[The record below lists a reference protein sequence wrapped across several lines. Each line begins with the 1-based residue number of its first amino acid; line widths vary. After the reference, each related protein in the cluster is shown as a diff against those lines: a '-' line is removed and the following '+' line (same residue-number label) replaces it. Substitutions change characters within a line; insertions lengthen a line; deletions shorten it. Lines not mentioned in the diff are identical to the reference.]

1 MSAIDIVLVVIALV
15 AVGVAVACALQLKS
29 LRAELRERGDSS
41 AETLAALEQA
51 NNALDA
57 LNVALAETRRTAN
70 AIAQQQTTDAAVEQ
84 QRYLTIA
91 REFSQAGDRMDDL
104 RRETAQQLG
113 ANREGIEHRLDKVRE
128 TVDAQ
133 LGAIRKDNNVQL
145 DQMRATVDEKLSR
158 TLNDRLSASF
168 KQVSDQLEA
177 VYKGLGDMQSIAT
190 GVGDLKRVLGNVK
203 ARGILGE
210 VQLGAI
216 LADILT
222 PDQYLE
228 NVATKPGASERVEFA
243 VKLPVDEGDPVLLP
257 IDSKFPGD
265 AYEHLLDAQESGDAE
280 AVAAA
285 RKTLD
290 TMVKR
295 EAKDI
300 CEKYLSVPA
309 TTNFGILFVPFEGL
323 YAEVVSRPG
332 LIETL
337 GRDYHVNVAG
347 PSTMAAIL
355 NSLQMSYQTFK
366 LQKRTDDVLRVLS
379 AVKAELPRYQKALR
393 RAQQQIETAG
403 KTVEGIITTRTNVME
418 RKLKDIDALEDA
430 EEADEILGLT
440 SAELLADQKRRGL
453 IASDGGA
460 PAQARRGRFS
470 HRACLKCTLVCNN
483 GVSPYQTRKEAHV
496 SEKHQ
501 PAQPLHRAPHAAA
514 VLGCHAHAAADC
526 LSLGVLVGGRHL
538 FADVCQYLCDGPH
551 CRPRSSRSRGG

>member
-15 AVGVAVACALQLKS
+15 AVGVAVACALQLKG
-29 LRAELRERGDSS
+29 LRAELRERGDSG
-41 AETLAALEQA
+41 AEMLAALEQA
-51 NNALDA
+51 NNALDT

-113 ANREGIEHRLDKVRE
+113 VRE

-280 AVAAA
+280 AVATA

-290 TMVKR
+290 AMVKR

-309 TTNFGILFVPFEGL
+309 TTNFGIMFVPFEGL

-379 AVKAELPRYQKALR
+379 AVKAELPRYQAALR

-430 EEADEILGLT
+430 READEILGLT
-440 SAELLADQKRRGL
+440 SAELLADQKNE
-453 IASDGGA
+453 D
-460 PAQARRGRFS
+460 
-470 HRACLKCTLVCNN
+470 
-483 GVSPYQTRKEAHV
+483 
-496 SEKHQ
+496 
-501 PAQPLHRAPHAAA
+501 
-514 VLGCHAHAAADC
+514 
-526 LSLGVLVGGRHL
+526 
-538 FADVCQYLCDGPH
+538 
-551 CRPRSSRSRGG
+551 

>member
-1 MSAIDIVLVVIALV
+1 MV
-15 AVGVAVACALQLKS
+15 CALQLKG
-29 LRAELRERGDSS
+29 LRAELRERGDKG

-113 ANREGIEHRLDKVRE
+113 AYREGIEHRLDKVRE

-257 IDSKFPGD
+257 IDSKFPGETYGALRD
-265 AYEHLLDAQESGDAE
+265 AYEDGAREQLDACA
-280 AVAAA
+280 
-285 RKTLD
+285 
-290 TMVKR
+290 KR
-295 EAKDI
+295 
-300 CEKYLSVPA
+300 
-309 TTNFGILFVPFEGL
+309 
-323 YAEVVSRPG
+323 
-332 LIETL
+332 
-337 GRDYHVNVAG
+337 
-347 PSTMAAIL
+347 
-355 NSLQMSYQTFK
+355 
-366 LQKRTDDVLRVLS
+366 
-379 AVKAELPRYQKALR
+379 
-393 RAQQQIETAG
+393 
-403 KTVEGIITTRTNVME
+403 
-418 RKLKDIDALEDA
+418 
-430 EEADEILGLT
+430 
-440 SAELLADQKRRGL
+440 
-453 IASDGGA
+453 
-460 PAQARRGRFS
+460 
-470 HRACLKCTLVCNN
+470 
-483 GVSPYQTRKEAHV
+483 
-496 SEKHQ
+496 
-501 PAQPLHRAPHAAA
+501 
-514 VLGCHAHAAADC
+514 
-526 LSLGVLVGGRHL
+526 VG
-538 FADVCQYLCDGPH
+538 
-551 CRPRSSRSRGG
+551 

>member
-1 MSAIDIVLVVIALV
+1 
-15 AVGVAVACALQLKS
+15 
-29 LRAELRERGDSS
+29 
-41 AETLAALEQA
+41 
-51 NNALDA
+51 
-57 LNVALAETRRTAN
+57 
-70 AIAQQQTTDAAVEQ
+70 
-84 QRYLTIA
+84 
-91 REFSQAGDRMDDL
+91 
-104 RRETAQQLG
+104 
-113 ANREGIEHRLDKVRE
+113 
-128 TVDAQ
+128 
-133 LGAIRKDNNVQL
+133 
-145 DQMRATVDEKLSR
+145 
-158 TLNDRLSASF
+158 
-168 KQVSDQLEA
+168 
-177 VYKGLGDMQSIAT
+177 MQSIAT

-265 AYEHLLDAQESGDAE
+265 AYEHLLDAQESGDAD

-309 TTNFGILFVPFEGL
+309 TTNFGIMFVPFEGL

-379 AVKAELPRYQKALR
+379 AVKAELPRYQR
-393 RAQQQIETAG
+393 RCA
-403 KTVEGIITTRTNVME
+403 
-418 RKLKDIDALEDA
+418 
-430 EEADEILGLT
+430 
-440 SAELLADQKRRGL
+440 
-453 IASDGGA
+453 A
-460 PAQARRGRFS
+460 P
-470 HRACLKCTLVCNN
+470 
-483 GVSPYQTRKEAHV
+483 
-496 SEKHQ
+496 
-501 PAQPLHRAPHAAA
+501 
-514 VLGCHAHAAADC
+514 
-526 LSLGVLVGGRHL
+526 
-538 FADVCQYLCDGPH
+538 
-551 CRPRSSRSRGG
+551 SSRSRPRAKRSRALSPRAPTSWSANSRISTRWKMPRRPTRSWGSHPRSCSQTKKTRTNCI

>member
-1 MSAIDIVLVVIALV
+1 MSAIDIALIVIALV
-15 AVGVAVACALQLKS
+15 AVGVAAACALQLKG
-29 LRAELRERGDSS
+29 LCAELRERGDSS

-84 QRYLTIA
+84 QRYLAIA

-104 RRETAQQLG
+104 RRETAQQ
-113 ANREGIEHRLDKVRE
+113 
-128 TVDAQ
+128 
-133 LGAIRKDNNVQL
+133 
-145 DQMRATVDEKLSR
+145 
-158 TLNDRLSASF
+158 
-168 KQVSDQLEA
+168 
-177 VYKGLGDMQSIAT
+177 
-190 GVGDLKRVLGNVK
+190 
-203 ARGILGE
+203 
-210 VQLGAI
+210 
-216 LADILT
+216 
-222 PDQYLE
+222 
-228 NVATKPGASERVEFA
+228 PGASERVEFA

-265 AYEHLLDAQESGDAE
+265 AYEHLLDAQESGDAD

-290 TMVKR
+290 AMVKR

-300 CEKYLSVPA
+300 CEKYLSVPV
-309 TTNFGILFVPFEGL
+309 TTNFGIMFVPFEGL

-393 RAQQQIETAG
+393 RAQ
-403 KTVEGIITTRTNVME
+403 
-418 RKLKDIDALEDA
+418 
-430 EEADEILGLT
+430 
-440 SAELLADQKRRGL
+440 
-453 IASDGGA
+453 
-460 PAQARRGRFS
+460 
-470 HRACLKCTLVCNN
+470 
-483 GVSPYQTRKEAHV
+483 
-496 SEKHQ
+496 
-501 PAQPLHRAPHAAA
+501 
-514 VLGCHAHAAADC
+514 
-526 LSLGVLVGGRHL
+526 
-538 FADVCQYLCDGPH
+538 
-551 CRPRSSRSRGG
+551 

>member
-51 NNALDA
+51 NSALDT

-84 QRYLTIA
+84 QHYLTIA

-216 LADILT
+216 LADISRPT
-222 PDQYLE
+222 
-228 NVATKPGASERVEFA
+228 S
-243 VKLPVDEGDPVLLP
+243 
-257 IDSKFPGD
+257 IW
-265 AYEHLLDAQESGDAE
+265 
-280 AVAAA
+280 
-285 RKTLD
+285 KTLPPSPAP
-290 TMVKR
+290 R
-295 EAKDI
+295 SA
-300 CEKYLSVPA
+300 LS
-309 TTNFGILFVPFEGL
+309 L
-323 YAEVVSRPG
+323 
-332 LIETL
+332 
-337 GRDYHVNVAG
+337 
-347 PSTMAAIL
+347 PSSCRWTRAIPCCCR
-355 NSLQMSYQTFK
+355 STPSF
-366 LQKRTDDVLRVLS
+366 
-379 AVKAELPRYQKALR
+379 
-393 RAQQQIETAG
+393 RA
-403 KTVEGIITTRTNVME
+403 TRTSTCSTRRSRAM
-418 RKLKDIDALEDA
+418 RRPWRLRARRSTPWSSARLK
-430 EEADEILGLT
+430 T
-440 SAELLADQKRRGL
+440 SAK
-453 IASDGGA
+453 S
-460 PAQARRGRFS
+460 
-470 HRACLKCTLVCNN
+470 T
-483 GVSPYQTRKEAHV
+483 
-496 SEKHQ
+496 
-501 PAQPLHRAPHAAA
+501 
-514 VLGCHAHAAADC
+514 
-526 LSLGVLVGGRHL
+526 
-538 FADVCQYLCDGPH
+538 
-551 CRPRSSRSRGG
+551 

>member
-113 ANREGIEHRLDKVRE
+113 ANREGIEHRLDKV
-128 TVDAQ
+128 
-133 LGAIRKDNNVQL
+133 
-145 DQMRATVDEKLSR
+145 RATVDEKLSR

-309 TTNFGILFVPFEGL
+309 TTNFGIMFVPFEGL

-440 SAELLADQKRRGL
+440 SAELLADQK
-453 IASDGGA
+453 D
-460 PAQARRGRFS
+460 
-470 HRACLKCTLVCNN
+470 
-483 GVSPYQTRKEAHV
+483 E
-496 SEKHQ
+496 
-501 PAQPLHRAPHAAA
+501 
-514 VLGCHAHAAADC
+514 D
-526 LSLGVLVGGRHL
+526 
-538 FADVCQYLCDGPH
+538 
-551 CRPRSSRSRGG
+551 

>member
-1 MSAIDIVLVVIALV
+1 
-15 AVGVAVACALQLKS
+15 
-29 LRAELRERGDSS
+29 
-41 AETLAALEQA
+41 
-51 NNALDA
+51 
-57 LNVALAETRRTAN
+57 
-70 AIAQQQTTDAAVEQ
+70 
-84 QRYLTIA
+84 
-91 REFSQAGDRMDDL
+91 MDDL

-216 LADILT
+216 LTDILT

-228 NVATKPGASERVEFA
+228 NVATRPGASERVEFA

-280 AVAAA
+280 TVAAA

-309 TTNFGILFVPFEGL
+309 TTNFGIMFVPFEGL

-379 AVKAELPRYQKALR
+379 AVKAELPRYQKARQAADRPR
-393 RAQQQIETAG
+393 RPYGGRHHHNAHERHGAQAQGHRRPGRCRGGRRDFGAHIRGAA
-403 KTVEGIITTRTNVME
+403 R
-418 RKLKDIDALEDA
+418 RP
-430 EEADEILGLT
+430 
-440 SAELLADQKRRGL
+440 KRRGL
-453 IASDGGA
+453 ASSDGGA
-460 PAQARRGRFS
+460 PAQARGAGAFRV
-470 HRACLKCTLVCNN
+470 AL
-483 GVSPYQTRKEAHV
+483 A
-496 SEKHQ
+496 
-501 PAQPLHRAPHAAA
+501 
-514 VLGCHAHAAADC
+514 
-526 LSLGVLVGGRHL
+526 
-538 FADVCQYLCDGPH
+538 
-551 CRPRSSRSRGG
+551 

>member
-51 NNALDA
+51 NSALDA

-104 RRETAQQLG
+104 R
-113 ANREGIEHRLDKVRE
+113 RE

-290 TMVKR
+290 MMVKR

-379 AVKAELPRYQKALR
+379 AVKAELPRYQAALR

-430 EEADEILGLT
+430 REVDEILGLT
-440 SAELLADQKRRGL
+440 SASLLADQK
-453 IASDGGA
+453 D
-460 PAQARRGRFS
+460 
-470 HRACLKCTLVCNN
+470 
-483 GVSPYQTRKEAHV
+483 E
-496 SEKHQ
+496 
-501 PAQPLHRAPHAAA
+501 
-514 VLGCHAHAAADC
+514 D
-526 LSLGVLVGGRHL
+526 
-538 FADVCQYLCDGPH
+538 
-551 CRPRSSRSRGG
+551 

>member
-190 GVGDLKRVLGNVK
+190 GVGDLKR
-203 ARGILGE
+203 
-210 VQLGAI
+210 
-216 LADILT
+216 
-222 PDQYLE
+222 DQYLE

-280 AVAAA
+280 TVAAA

-309 TTNFGILFVPFEGL
+309 TTNFGIMFVPFEGL

-430 EEADEILGLT
+430 DQADEILGLT
-440 SAELLADQKRRGL
+440 PAGLPTDQE
-453 IASDGGA
+453 D
-460 PAQARRGRFS
+460 
-470 HRACLKCTLVCNN
+470 
-483 GVSPYQTRKEAHV
+483 E
-496 SEKHQ
+496 
-501 PAQPLHRAPHAAA
+501 
-514 VLGCHAHAAADC
+514 D
-526 LSLGVLVGGRHL
+526 
-538 FADVCQYLCDGPH
+538 
-551 CRPRSSRSRGG
+551 

>member
-1 MSAIDIVLVVIALV
+1 MTGVDGVTVTAVLVLIA
-15 AVGVAVACALQLKS
+15 
-29 LRAELRERGDSS
+29 
-41 AETLAALEQA
+41 LAALALAAVCAVRLAAVQRELAAFRQDDA
-51 NNALDA
+51 TGGETAERTAAALDDINA
-57 LNVALAETRRTAN
+57 TLAEAQRLATA
-70 AIAQQQTTDAAVEQ
+70 ISQQQATAAALDQ
-84 QRYLTIA
+84 QRFMTLT
-91 REFSQAGDRMDDL
+91 RELSQVDDRMDAL

-113 ANREGIEHRLDKVRE
+113 SNREGIEHRMDKVRE
-128 TVDAQ
+128 TVEVQ
-133 LGAIRKDNNVQL
+133 LGSIRQDNNRQL

-158 TLNDRLSASF
+158 TLNERLTSSF

-177 VYKGLGDMQSIAT
+177 VYKGLGDMQAIAT

-216 LADILT
+216 LSDILT

-228 NVATKPGASERVEFA
+228 NVPTKPGASERVEFA

-265 AYEHLLDAQESGDAE
+265 AYEHLLDAQDTGDAQ

-300 CEKYLSVPA
+300 CDKYLSVPA
-309 TTNFGILFVPFEGL
+309 TTNFGIMFLPFEGL

-337 GRDYHVNVAG
+337 SRDFHVNVAG
-347 PSTMAAIL
+347 PSTMAALL

-366 LQKRTDDVLRVLS
+366 LQKRTDDVLRVLA
-379 AVKAELPRYQKALR
+379 AVKAELPRYQAALR
-393 RAQQQIETAG
+393 RAQSQIETAG

-418 RKLKDIDALEDA
+418 RKLRDIDALEDVQEA
-430 EEADEILGLT
+430 EQVLGL
-440 SAELLADQKRRGL
+440 GP
-453 IASDGGA
+453 SD
-460 PAQARRGRFS
+460 S
-470 HRACLKCTLVCNN
+470 
-483 GVSPYQTRKEAHV
+483 
-496 SEKHQ
+496 
-501 PAQPLHRAPHAAA
+501 
-514 VLGCHAHAAADC
+514 D
-526 LSLGVLVGGRHL
+526 
-538 FADVCQYLCDGPH
+538 
-551 CRPRSSRSRGG
+551 

>member
-177 VYKGLGDMQSIAT
+177 VYKGLG
-190 GVGDLKRVLGNVK
+190 
-203 ARGILGE
+203 
-210 VQLGAI
+210 
-216 LADILT
+216 
-222 PDQYLE
+222 
-228 NVATKPGASERVEFA
+228 ATKPGASERVEFA

-280 AVAAA
+280 TVAAA

-309 TTNFGILFVPFEGL
+309 TTNFGIMFVPFEGL
-323 YAEVVSRPG
+323 YAEVVSRSG

-355 NSLQMSYQTFK
+355 NSLQMSYQTFR

-430 EEADEILGLT
+430 DQADEILGLT
-440 SAELLADQKRRGL
+440 PAGLSTDQE
-453 IASDGGA
+453 D
-460 PAQARRGRFS
+460 
-470 HRACLKCTLVCNN
+470 
-483 GVSPYQTRKEAHV
+483 E
-496 SEKHQ
+496 
-501 PAQPLHRAPHAAA
+501 
-514 VLGCHAHAAADC
+514 D
-526 LSLGVLVGGRHL
+526 
-538 FADVCQYLCDGPH
+538 
-551 CRPRSSRSRGG
+551 

>member
-70 AIAQQQTTDAAVEQ
+70 AIAQQQTTDAAVGQ

-104 RRETAQQLG
+104 RRETAH
-113 ANREGIEHRLDKVRE
+113 AE
-128 TVDAQ
+128 T
-133 LGAIRKDNNVQL
+133 
-145 DQMRATVDEKLSR
+145 
-158 TLNDRLSASF
+158 
-168 KQVSDQLEA
+168 
-177 VYKGLGDMQSIAT
+177 
-190 GVGDLKRVLGNVK
+190 
-203 ARGILGE
+203 
-210 VQLGAI
+210 
-216 LADILT
+216 
-222 PDQYLE
+222 
-228 NVATKPGASERVEFA
+228 
-243 VKLPVDEGDPVLLP
+243 
-257 IDSKFPGD
+257 
-265 AYEHLLDAQESGDAE
+265 
-280 AVAAA
+280 VAAA

-309 TTNFGILFVPFEGL
+309 TTNFGIMFVPFEGL

-440 SAELLADQKRRGL
+440 SASLLADQK
-453 IASDGGA
+453 D
-460 PAQARRGRFS
+460 
-470 HRACLKCTLVCNN
+470 
-483 GVSPYQTRKEAHV
+483 E
-496 SEKHQ
+496 
-501 PAQPLHRAPHAAA
+501 
-514 VLGCHAHAAADC
+514 D
-526 LSLGVLVGGRHL
+526 
-538 FADVCQYLCDGPH
+538 
-551 CRPRSSRSRGG
+551 

>member
-15 AVGVAVACALQLKS
+15 AVGVAVACALQLKG
-29 LRAELRERGDSS
+29 LRAELRERGDSD

-51 NNALDA
+51 NSTLDT

-113 ANREGIEHRLDKVRE
+113 ANREGI
-128 TVDAQ
+128 DAQ
-133 LGAIRKDNNVQL
+133 LGAIRKDNNAQL

-309 TTNFGILFVPFEGL
+309 TTNFGILFVPFECL
-323 YAEVVSRPG
+323 YAEIVTRPG

-366 LQKRTDDVLRVLS
+366 LQRRTDDVLRVLS
-379 AVKAELPRYQKALR
+379 AVKAELPRYQAALR

-430 EEADEILGLT
+430 KEADEILGLT
-440 SAELLADQKRRGL
+440 SAGLLADQE
-453 IASDGGA
+453 D
-460 PAQARRGRFS
+460 
-470 HRACLKCTLVCNN
+470 
-483 GVSPYQTRKEAHV
+483 E
-496 SEKHQ
+496 
-501 PAQPLHRAPHAAA
+501 
-514 VLGCHAHAAADC
+514 D
-526 LSLGVLVGGRHL
+526 
-538 FADVCQYLCDGPH
+538 
-551 CRPRSSRSRGG
+551 

>member
-1 MSAIDIVLVVIALV
+1 MSAIDIALVVIALV
-15 AVGVAVACALQLKS
+15 AVGVAVVCTLQLKG
-29 LRAELRERGDSS
+29 LRAELRERGGSD

-51 NNALDA
+51 NNALDT

-113 ANREGIEHRLDKVRE
+113 ANREGIEHRLRE

-290 TMVKR
+290 MMVKR

-355 NSLQMSYQTFK
+355 NSLQMSYQTFR

-379 AVKAELPRYQKALR
+379 AVKAELPRYQAALR

-430 EEADEILGLT
+430 GEADEILGLT
-440 SAELLADQKRRGL
+440 SAGLLADQEDK
-453 IASDGGA
+453 D
-460 PAQARRGRFS
+460 
-470 HRACLKCTLVCNN
+470 
-483 GVSPYQTRKEAHV
+483 
-496 SEKHQ
+496 
-501 PAQPLHRAPHAAA
+501 
-514 VLGCHAHAAADC
+514 
-526 LSLGVLVGGRHL
+526 
-538 FADVCQYLCDGPH
+538 
-551 CRPRSSRSRGG
+551 

>member
-168 KQVSDQLEA
+168 KPGSDQLEA
-177 VYKGLGDMQSIAT
+177 VYTGLGDMQSIAT

-243 VKLPVDEGDPVLLP
+243 VKLPGRDDVREFVYLP
-257 IDSKFPGD
+257 IDAKFPKD
-265 AYEHLLDAQESGDAE
+265 VYEQLLDAYDHADTQAIE
-280 AVAAA
+280 AAG
-285 RKTLD
+285 KLLET
-290 TMVKR
+290 TIKKM
-295 EAKDI
+295 AKDI
-300 CEKYLSVPA
+300 SDKYLAPPA
-309 TTNFGILFVPFEGL
+309 TTDFGIMFLPFEGI
-323 YAEVVSRPG
+323 YAEVVRRSSLLEELQRNYKVVVTGPT
-332 LIETL
+332 TL
-337 GRDYHVNVAG
+337 
-347 PSTMAAIL
+347 AAIL
-355 NSLQMSYQTFK
+355 NSLQMGFRT
-366 LQKRTDDVLRVLS
+366 LAIQKHSGEVWTILG
-379 AVKAELPRYQKALR
+379 AVKKEFEKVGGMLEKAQKNLQTASG
-393 RAQQQIETAG
+393 QIEEVLG
-403 KTVEGIITTRTNVME
+403 TRTRVIQ
-418 RKLKDIDALEDA
+418 RKLKDVDTLSDREARAILPEIGSLTEEED
-430 EEADEILGLT
+430 ENGL
-440 SAELLADQKRRGL
+440 
-453 IASDGGA
+453 
-460 PAQARRGRFS
+460 
-470 HRACLKCTLVCNN
+470 
-483 GVSPYQTRKEAHV
+483 
-496 SEKHQ
+496 
-501 PAQPLHRAPHAAA
+501 
-514 VLGCHAHAAADC
+514 
-526 LSLGVLVGGRHL
+526 
-538 FADVCQYLCDGPH
+538 
-551 CRPRSSRSRGG
+551 